1 MKEDRYGDRKM
12 LIPDASHPITI
23 APHPGRVEVRVGERV
38 IADTRAALALREAS
52 YPAVLYVPRADVDMA
67 QLTPSAHGSY
77 CPYKGEAGYF
87 DLPAL
92 GAAGANA
99 VWTYE
104 APYDA
109 VAAIAGHVAFYPDR
123 VTMIDH
129 PA

>member
-1 MKEDRYGDRKM
+1 MTERRM
-12 LIPDASHPITI
+12 LIPDANHPITI
-23 APHPGRVEVRVGERV
+23 TRHPARVEVRIGETV
-38 IADTRAALALREAS
+38 VADTKAALALREAS
-52 YPAVLYVPRADVDMA
+52 YPVVLYIPRADVDMA
-67 QLTPSAHGSY
+67 QLRASDHASY

-109 VAAIAGHVAFYPDR
+109 VAAIAWHVAFYPDR
-123 VTMIDH
+123 VTFVDH
-129 PA
+129 PAG

>member
-1 MKEDRYGDRKM
+1 MIERRM
-12 LIPDASHPITI
+12 LIPDTNHPITI
-23 APHPGRVEVRVGERV
+23 APHPARVEVRIGDTV
-38 IADTRAALALREAS
+38 IADTKAALALREAS
-52 YPAVLYVPRADVDMA
+52 YPAVLYIPRADVDMA
-67 QLTPSAHGSY
+67 QLQASSHSSY

-109 VAAIAGHVAFYPDR
+109 VAAIAGHLSFYPDR
-123 VTMIDH
+123 ATFVEH
-129 PA
+129 PAG

>member
-1 MKEDRYGDRKM
+1 MTERRM
-12 LIPDASHPITI
+12 LIPDAGHPTTI
-23 APHPGRVEVRVGERV
+23 APHPGRVEVRIGDRV
-38 IADTRAALALREAS
+38 IADTKAAVALREAS
-52 YPAVLYVPRADVDMA
+52 YPVVLYIPRADVDMA
-67 QLTPSAHGSY
+67 QLQASSHSSY

-109 VAAIAGHVAFYPDR
+109 VAAIAGHLAFYPDR
-123 VTMIDH
+123 ATFVEH
-129 PA
+129 PAG